1 MRLQKYLSRAGV
13 ASRREAERWILQ
25 GRVSVNGQ
33 VVRELGTRVDEAA
46 DRVVVDGKPVRL
58 SERRWLM
65 LNKAPGTL
73 TTRRD
78 PGGAPTVY
86 DSLPPEHRE
95 LPYVGRLDRETEGLL
110 LFTND
115 GDAANALLHPSGEVE
130 REYEV
135 WVETAPTERTR
146 SLLLSGI
153 PLEDGPAR
161 AVAVGVPTPDGRGV
175 RFSLVIIEGRK
186 REVRRMM
193 RAIGHPVLRL
203 RRVRFGDLALDSSLE
218 LGQWRTLKENEIQAL
233 AASVSK

>member
-1 MRLQKYLSRAGV
+1 M
-13 ASRREAERWILQ
+13 ASRRQAERWILQ

-33 VVRELGTRVDEAA
+33 VVRELGTRVD
-46 DRVVVDGKPVRL
+46 DTSDDVVVDGKPVTL
-58 SERRWLM
+58 GERRWLM

-86 DSLPPEHRE
+86 DSLPSEHRE
-95 LPYVGRLDRETEGLL
+95 LPYVGRLDRDTEGLL

-115 GDAANALLHPSGEVE
+115 GDSANALLHPSGEVE
-130 REYEV
+130 REYQV
-135 WVETAPTERTR
+135 WVAVAPTDRTR

-161 AVAVGVPTPDGRGV
+161 AVAVGSPQPDGEGV
-175 RFSLVIIEGRK
+175 RFTLVIVEGRK

-193 RAIGHPVLRL
+193 RAVGHPVLRL
-203 RRVRFGDLALDSSLE
+203 RRVRFGDLVLDESLE
-218 LGQWRTLKENEIQAL
+218 VGKWRTLEENEIQAL
-233 AASVSK
+233 KASVSK